1 MGRKF
6 MQHVFTLIALLGI
19 AAALFLGYKLVKKE
33 LDYRK
38 GQEALEDVY
47 RVMDSA
53 VYETEEYSGL
63 DAAEEKERQNR
74 LRLAQYEALNRQ
86 NPDMQGWIRI
96 EGTTGDYPV
105 MYTPDEPEFYI
116 NRNFDKEKSS
126 YGMIFIDGDCR
137 VDQSTPN
144 ILIYGHHMKNGD
156 MFAEIEKYN
165 SREFQEAHPYVKF
178 DTLAETGTY
187 QVIAAFKQPASR
199 LDEDFK
205 TMLLAKDE
213 EQYEKLMN
221 YLKIH
226 RFYDTGA
233 EAVWPDRLI
242 TLTTCEYTQKDGR
255 FFVVAK
261 RVES

>member
-74 LRLAQYEALNRQ
+74 LRLAQYEALNHQ

-96 EGTTGDYPV
+96 EGT
-105 MYTPDEPEFYI
+105 
-116 NRNFDKEKSS
+116 K
-126 YGMIFIDGDCR
+126 
-137 VDQSTPN
+137 VDLS
-144 ILIYGHHMKNGD
+144 LIH
-156 MFAEIEKYN
+156 I
-165 SREFQEAHPYVKF
+165 
-178 DTLAETGTY
+178 
-187 QVIAAFKQPASR
+187 
-199 LDEDFK
+199 
-205 TMLLAKDE
+205 
-213 EQYEKLMN
+213 
-221 YLKIH
+221 
-226 RFYDTGA
+226 
-233 EAVWPDRLI
+233 
-242 TLTTCEYTQKDGR
+242 
-255 FFVVAK
+255 
-261 RVES
+261 

>member
-86 NPDMQGWIRI
+86 NPDMQGWIQMCIRDRPYRD
-96 EGTTGDYPV
+96 GLQFPRWV
-105 MYTPDEPEFYI
+105 L
-116 NRNFDKEKSS
+116 NR
-126 YGMIFIDGDCR
+126 M
-137 VDQSTPN
+137 
-144 ILIYGHHMKNGD
+144 
-156 MFAEIEKYN
+156 
-165 SREFQEAHPYVKF
+165 EAHQAGIRV
-178 DTLAETGTY
+178 
-187 QVIAAFKQPASR
+187 
-199 LDEDFK
+199 
-205 TMLLAKDE
+205 
-213 EQYEKLMN
+213 
-221 YLKIH
+221 
-226 RFYDTGA
+226 
-233 EAVWPDRLI
+233 
-242 TLTTCEYTQKDGR
+242 LTVQADI
-255 FFVVAK
+255 
-261 RVES
+261 

>member
-96 EGTTGDYPV
+96 EGTKVDYPV

-165 SREFQEAHPYVKF
+165 SREFHILCPRREILYAPQSCQLPP
-178 DTLAETGTY
+178 L
-187 QVIAAFKQPASR
+187 
-199 LDEDFK
+199 
-205 TMLLAKDE
+205 
-213 EQYEKLMN
+213 
-221 YLKIH
+221 
-226 RFYDTGA
+226 
-233 EAVWPDRLI
+233 
-242 TLTTCEYTQKDGR
+242 
-255 FFVVAK
+255 
-261 RVES
+261 

>member
-19 AAALFLGYKLVKKE
+19 AAALFLGYKLVKG

-63 DAAEEKERQNR
+63 DAAGRKGTAESSETGTVRGSEPPESGYAGMDSYRR
-74 LRLAQYEALNRQ
+74 H
-86 NPDMQGWIRI
+86 
-96 EGTTGDYPV
+96 EGGLSGHVYP
-105 MYTPDEPEFYI
+105 PDEPEFYI

-126 YGMIFIDGDCR
+126 YGMIFIDGDCQ

-187 QVIAAFKQPASR
+187 QVIATSS
-199 LDEDFK
+199 
-205 TMLLAKDE
+205 
-213 EQYEKLMN
+213 
-221 YLKIH
+221 
-226 RFYDTGA
+226 
-233 EAVWPDRLI
+233 DRLPA
-242 TLTTCEYTQKDGR
+242 G
-255 FFVVAK
+255 
-261 RVES
+261 

>member
-74 LRLAQYEALNRQ
+74 LRLAQYEALNHQ

-96 EGTTGDYPV
+96 EGTKVDYPV
-105 MYTPDEPEFYI
+105 MYTPDEPEFI
-116 NRNFDKEKSS
+116 STGILTKRNPPME
-126 YGMIFIDGDCR
+126 
-137 VDQSTPN
+137 
-144 ILIYGHHMKNGD
+144 
-156 MFAEIEKYN
+156 
-165 SREFQEAHPYVKF
+165 
-178 DTLAETGTY
+178 
-187 QVIAAFKQPASR
+187 
-199 LDEDFK
+199 
-205 TMLLAKDE
+205 
-213 EQYEKLMN
+213 
-221 YLKIH
+221 
-226 RFYDTGA
+226 
-233 EAVWPDRLI
+233 
-242 TLTTCEYTQKDGR
+242 
-255 FFVVAK
+255 
-261 RVES
+261 